1 MSFAERLDMSVCGV
15 ALRVSGQSLSGWIGL
30 QGIILRN
37 GAEGVVT
44 LKIIVISVIY
54 LAMMKLS
61 EKILMLG
68 FIKLERN
75 G

>member
-1 MSFAERLDMSVCGV
+1 VKRLDTVVCGV
-15 ALRVSGQSLSGWIGL
+15 DIGGNAQSLSGWIGL

-68 FIKLERN
+68 FIKLDRN